1 MGISNKYIA
10 LILLFLISV
19 KTLIVPA
26 VYLDFEFRKDYI
38 IKNLCENRF
47 KPQLKCN
54 GACYL
59 AKKLNKLAE
68 DKATNETNNH
78 SHSIKKVMEEVY
90 DVKEYPTY
98 SLFENFEPK
107 AIISFCNVHL
117 PKGSNLLIFHPPIV

>member
-1 MGISNKYIA
+1 MGIGNKYIA

-59 AKKLNKLAE
+59 AQKLNKLAE

-90 DVKEYPTY
+90 DVKEYLVF
-98 SLFENFEPK
+98 SLFEKIESTATN
-107 AIISFCNVHL
+107 SFCNILL
-117 PKGSNLLIFHPPIV
+117 PNGSNLLIFHPPIV

>member
-1 MGISNKYIA
+1 MEQRNKYIA
-10 LILLFLISV
+10 IILLLLISV
-19 KTLIVPA
+19 KSLIVPA
-26 VYLDFEFRKDYI
+26 VYFDFELRKDYI

-68 DKATNETNNH
+68 DKATNQTNNH

-90 DVKEYPTY
+90 DVKENPT
-98 SLFENFEPK
+98 FTIFANIEPQL
-107 AIISFCNVHL
+107 ISSFLANHVQN
-117 PKGSNLLIFHPPIV
+117 GSKMSIFHPPIV